1 MGGNQ
6 VLDRAQLLG
15 RGAQLLAI
23 PTLATAH
30 VPEKLGGVSAS
41 ILEFDPAPTAKSSFS
56 CAGDAAFASRLREL
70 GRDQMILAGF
80 EAHICIA
87 LTARELAD
95 QGLEVF
101 VVADAVASRTS
112 DRMEVALASLRAGGI
127 RVEHSETILYGLLGA
142 ADHPAFREVLGLVK
156 GSRY

>member
-1 MGGNQ
+1 
-6 VLDRAQLLG
+6 
-15 RGAQLLAI
+15 
-23 PTLATAH
+23 
-30 VPEKLGGVSAS
+30 
-41 ILEFDPAPTAKSSFS
+41 
-56 CAGDAAFASRLREL
+56 
-70 GRDQMILAGF
+70 
-80 EAHICIA
+80 
-87 LTARELAD
+87 D